1 METSLP
7 TPTTARVYV
16 NLPEGKSI
24 HSFFRVSV
32 DGIRFRVKNGTVA
45 WNFCALGRSRRT
57 RKKVNMQQK
66 EKRKR
71 VTQRFKIWWN
81 YMKLYGTKIW
91 QLYTVYNC
99 QILVPY
105 YSYAFCILL
114 HDLKQLQIDQ
124 QGATAE
130 VSFKNTL
137 IILTS
142 NCGAKEPWHLL
153 LGWGYEL
160 LQRRRDIWFWKDR
173 LDRDTYIEI

>member
-7 TPTTARVYV
+7 TPTTASVYV

-91 QLYTVYNC
+91 QLYTVMPFVSFC
-99 QILVPY
+99 MIL
-105 YSYAFCILL
+105 SNFRSISRER
-114 HDLKQLQIDQ
+114 QLRFPSRTLWSFWPP
-124 QGATAE
+124 TAE
-130 VSFKNTL
+130 PRSPG
-137 IILTS
+137 IS
-142 NCGAKEPWHLL
+142 CWAGAMNC
-153 LGWGYEL
+153 Y
-160 LQRRRDIWFWKDR
+160 KDAATF
-173 LDRDTYIEI
+173 DFGKID